1 MTSMESFVSRL
12 VNLPSIDCILGNA
25 IKLYEENI
33 AVQCGYSFIE
43 QQKNE
48 CENFTQGIALACGIF
63 FVYLCF

>member
-1 MTSMESFVSRL
+1 MA
-12 VNLPSIDCILGNA
+12 A

-48 CENFTQGIALACGIF
+48 CETFNQGIAIARSISF
-63 FVYLCF
+63 FLFEKNLNQNCSSFCVLLKRKTAGS